1 MGNTPVYN
9 RARKGNLSGDIAS
22 VQSEGPRAPPRQ
34 ELLGSDSRRK
44 RGGGPLTDLWSAA
57 INLGEIPELQW
68 TQLQGGLM
76 KASRGA
82 LAAATKHVYLC
93 QSVPA
98 FRLRAGLCKSGFI
111 FHMFIYFLSLFFVH
125 VSLNRI
131 GNLSPR
137 TCRKW

>member
-1 MGNTPVYN
+1 MPGKAIYQAILPLC
-9 RARKGNLSGDIAS
+9 RARVPALLPAKNYWVLTSGK
-22 VQSEGPRAPPRQ
+22 
-34 ELLGSDSRRK
+34 K

-98 FRLRAGLCKSGFI
+98 WVTPLDFASPASSSSTCLFI
-111 FHMFIYFLSLFFVH
+111 SSPCIMSFPQCFSVH
-125 VSLNRI
+125 VSLNRG
-131 GNLSPR
+131 GNLSPH
-137 TCRKW
+137 TCRK